1 MNHEIFGFS
10 AGATV
15 TLAYELGDCD
25 KDSQGNCC
33 RDSRNGEVKI
43 LYLNSND

>member
-15 TLAYELGDCD
+15 TLAYELVDCYHV
-25 KDSQGNCC
+25 SPCFFL